1 MGIVSYQDE
10 AIKRYEEEVRA
21 FWVTTSLYLC
31 IWTMPILL
39 TLILWR
45 VW

>member
-1 MGIVSYQDE
+1 MRTVFD
-10 AIKRYEEEVRA
+10 
-21 FWVTTSLYLC
+21 
-31 IWTMPILL
+31 WTGEWLKGFEYHLFLIEILL

>member
-1 MGIVSYQDE
+1 MTEYREEMRDE
-10 AIKRYEEEVRA
+10 ATENLLRQFLKIA
-21 FWVTTSLYLC
+21 NLAC
-31 IWTMPILL
+31 ISIPILL